1 MKPETRNKCLA
12 YRLAHH
18 GAVQLMVVHLQIL
31 NEAGASDALSGAPLH
46 ALFQLSS
53 ALRALAGNVMVIE
66 AVNNQ
71 HNSLSFTTTAES
83 RACPDIK
90 ESLEGYDIQMELAG
104 PHLVKS
110 AEICMTDTETQ
121 FNAVRT
127 LSALSDID
135 KCCASLVEY
144 AARLSVL
151 LGPCPEEEDCFDKPL
166 GLLSRLGYI
175 LGNIVGKY
183 DAARLNVRERCRR
196 MVRAINLNNSTPQI
210 FNNDVAMEN
219 LLGALDHYSIRKFNA
234 SVVQSCPTVGGED
247 TVIDVAVKLVRVIAN
262 MGVNAEVGHGLLQ
275 RVGLGNCLLNLI
287 EKISHILIH
296 NELIDVEELLLATL
310 GALHNLSFYH
320 CMKPNDSHSV
330 SEDAGD
336 RFNST
341 VNDRIPELSAAL
353 VEILQNGSIAAQAEA
368 ARVLGNMSRSFCA
381 RESICHAGGLKI
393 LIKNFESEDFELVA
407 SSCGVMVN
415 ILGDWERRA
424 RFREL
429 RGPLLLRDVLQRS
442 ATQEDWLLAAIVC
455 QALWNYLIDTTDLVA
470 ALGEDE
476 ADYIAGD
483 LVQYL
488 EEGGGGASGDELYE
502 QFCTVASD
510 LLERIQT
517 SIALTNSP
525 AVSAIDLVVDENGSV
540 NIVDENDD
548 TDELDVVGEIGDKWR
563 GRFKEWLQQ

>member
-1 MKPETRNKCLA
+1 
-12 YRLAHH
+12 
-18 GAVQLMVVHLQIL
+18 
-31 NEAGASDALSGAPLH
+31 
-46 ALFQLSS
+46 
-53 ALRALAGNVMVIE
+53 
-66 AVNNQ
+66 
-71 HNSLSFTTTAES
+71 
-83 RACPDIK
+83 
-90 ESLEGYDIQMELAG
+90 
-104 PHLVKS
+104 
-110 AEICMTDTETQ
+110 
-121 FNAVRT
+121 
-127 LSALSDID
+127 
-135 KCCASLVEY
+135 
-144 AARLSVL
+144 
-151 LGPCPEEEDCFDKPL
+151 
-166 GLLSRLGYI
+166 
-175 LGNIVGKY
+175 
-183 DAARLNVRERCRR
+183 
-196 MVRAINLNNSTPQI
+196 
-210 FNNDVAMEN
+210 MEN

-262 MGVNAEVGHGLLQ
+262 MGVNAEVGHGLLK
-275 RVGLGNCLLNLI
+275 RPGLGNCLLNLI
-287 EKISHILIH
+287 EKISHILVH
-296 NELIDVEELLLATL
+296 NESIDVEELLLATL

-320 CMKPNDSHSV
+320 CMQPPVDSQSV
-330 SEDAGD
+330 SEEVADK
-336 RFNST
+336 FNST

-368 ARVLGNMSRSFCA
+368 ARVLGNMSRSFSA
-381 RESICHAGGLKI
+381 RESICHVGGLKI
-393 LIKNFESEDFELVA
+393 LIRNFESEDFELVA

-483 LVQYL
+483 LLQYL
-488 EEGGGGASGDELYE
+488 EEGGGGAGVSNGDDLYE

-540 NIVDENDD
+540 NFVAENDD
-548 TDELDVVGEIGDKWR
+548 PDELDVVGEIGDKWR